1 MFDRL
6 KRLWKGIVSMFSYT
20 TFKNILGK
28 DVALTQAMIDAIN
41 DWKNMLSGKAD
52 WCESY
57 VESLRLEEGICR
69 EFADAALVEMEMQI
83 LNNEQLDKTLK
94 KAAVDLNKKMQNGLA
109 LGSLVLRPLGPD
121 KFEYITADK
130 MIPISFDDDG
140 KPNDIAFLS
149 VKRVGENNYY
159 FRLERHYFTNGNLT
173 IENNCYHSQSRSD
186 IGQRC
191 ELENVPEWANIQP
204 GPIIYPGMT
213 QMDFGYYQNPVEN
226 KIDESGCGVSIY
238 ESAIGLI
245 RKADRQA
252 ARLDW
257 EYESGERAIHV
268 DERALKHSKGKTYL
282 PKLSNR
288 LYRGLNLDDGKDKEL
303 FKEYSPQMRDE
314 AYKRG
319 LEECKREIEFN
330 VGLAYGDLSDVQN
343 VEKTATEVLTSKTR
357 KYNRVTAIQNNLEK
371 CLQDF
376 VQALAFYNGC
386 YMSGIEFA
394 CKFKDSILTDE
405 ESERQQDRQDVS
417 MGAMSLLEYRMK
429 WYNEDEETAR
439 AKLPEQNQVMA

>member
-159 FRLERHYFTNGNLT
+159 FRLERHYFTDGNLT

-343 VEKTATEVLTSKTR
+343 VEKTATEVLSSKTR

-439 AKLPEQNQVMA
+439 AKLPEQNQVME

>member
-149 VKRVGENNYY
+149 VKRVAENNYY

-343 VEKTATEVLTSKTR
+343 VEKTATEVLASKTR

-376 VQALAFYNGC
+376 VEALAFYNGC
-386 YMSGIEFA
+386 YMSGVEFA

-439 AKLPEQNQVMA
+439 AKLPEQNQVME

>member
-52 WCESY
+52 WCEGY

-69 EFADAALVEMEMQI
+69 EFADAVLVEMEIQI
-83 LNNEQLDKTLK
+83 LNNEQLDKTLQ

-140 KPNDIAFLS
+140 KPNDMAFLS
-149 VKRVGENNYY
+149 VKRMGENNYY

-191 ELENVPEWANIQP
+191 ELENVPEWSKIQP

-238 ESAIGLI
+238 ESATGLI
-245 RKADRQA
+245 RKTDRQA

-282 PKLSNR
+282 PKLNNR

-303 FKEYSPQMRDE
+303 YKEYSPEMRDE

-343 VEKTATEVLTSKTR
+343 VEKTATEVLASKTR

-386 YMSGIEFA
+386 YMSGGEFA
-394 CKFKDSILTDE
+394 CKFKYSILTDE

-429 WYNEDEETAR
+429 WYYEDEETAR
-439 AKLPEQNQVMA
+439 AKLPEQNQAME

>member
-69 EFADAALVEMEMQI
+69 EFADAAFVEMEMQI

-439 AKLPEQNQVMA
+439 AKLPEQNQVME

>member
-173 IENNCYHSQSRSD
+173 IENNCYHSQSMSD

-191 ELENVPEWANIQP
+191 ELENVPEWAKIQP

-226 KIDESGCGVSIY
+226 
-238 ESAIGLI
+238 
-245 RKADRQA
+245 
-252 ARLDW
+252 
-257 EYESGERAIHV
+257 
-268 DERALKHSKGKTYL
+268 
-282 PKLSNR
+282 
-288 LYRGLNLDDGKDKEL
+288 
-303 FKEYSPQMRDE
+303 
-314 AYKRG
+314 
-319 LEECKREIEFN
+319 
-330 VGLAYGDLSDVQN
+330 
-343 VEKTATEVLTSKTR
+343 
-357 KYNRVTAIQNNLEK
+357 
-371 CLQDF
+371 
-376 VQALAFYNGC
+376 
-386 YMSGIEFA
+386 
-394 CKFKDSILTDE
+394 
-405 ESERQQDRQDVS
+405 
-417 MGAMSLLEYRMK
+417 
-429 WYNEDEETAR
+429 
-439 AKLPEQNQVMA
+439 

>member
-357 KYNRVTAIQNNLEK
+357 KYNRVTVIQNNLEK

-439 AKLPEQNQVMA
+439 AKLPEQNQVME

>member
-52 WCESY
+52 WCEGH

-191 ELENVPEWANIQP
+191 ELENVPEWSKIQP

-439 AKLPEQNQVMA
+439 AKLPEQNQVME

>member
-6 KRLWKGIVSMFSYT
+6 KRLWKGIVNMFSYT

-41 DWKNMLSGKAD
+41 NWKNMLSGKAD
-52 WCESY
+52 WCEGY

-69 EFADAALVEMEMQI
+69 EFADAVLVEMEMQI
-83 LNNEQLDKTLK
+83 LNNEQLDKILK

-140 KPNDIAFLS
+140 KPNDMAFLS
-149 VKRVGENNYY
+149 VKRMGENNYY

-173 IENNCYHSQSRSD
+173 IENNCYHSQSMSD

-191 ELENVPEWANIQP
+191 ELENVPEWAKIQP

-238 ESAIGLI
+238 ESATGLI

-282 PKLSNR
+282 PKLNNR

-303 FKEYSPQMRDE
+303 YKEYSPQMRDE

-330 VGLAYGDLSDVQN
+330 VGLAYGDLSDVHN
-343 VEKTATEVLTSKTR
+343 VEKTATEVLASKTR

-376 VQALAFYNGC
+376 VEALAFYNGC
-386 YMSGIEFA
+386 YMSGVEFA

-439 AKLPEQNQVMA
+439 AKLPEQNQVME

>member
-173 IENNCYHSQSRSD
+173 IENNCYYSQSRSD

-439 AKLPEQNQVMA
+439 AKLPEQNQVME

>member
-386 YMSGIEFA
+386 YMSGIELA

-439 AKLPEQNQVMA
+439 AKLPEQNQVME

>member
-52 WCESY
+52 WCEGH

-191 ELENVPEWANIQP
+191 ELENVPEWSKIQP

-238 ESAIGLI
+238 ESATGLI

-343 VEKTATEVLTSKTR
+343 VEKTATEVLASKTR

-376 VQALAFYNGC
+376 VEALAFYNGC
-386 YMSGIEFA
+386 YMSGVEFA

-439 AKLPEQNQVMA
+439 AKLPEQNQVME

>member
-268 DERALKHSKGKTYL
+268 DERALKHSKGKTNL

-439 AKLPEQNQVMA
+439 AKLPEQNQVME

>member
-83 LNNEQLDKTLK
+83 LNNEQLDKILK

-149 VKRVGENNYY
+149 VKRVGENN
-159 FRLERHYFTNGNLT
+159 
-173 IENNCYHSQSRSD
+173 
-186 IGQRC
+186 
-191 ELENVPEWANIQP
+191 
-204 GPIIYPGMT
+204 
-213 QMDFGYYQNPVEN
+213 
-226 KIDESGCGVSIY
+226 
-238 ESAIGLI
+238 
-245 RKADRQA
+245 
-252 ARLDW
+252 
-257 EYESGERAIHV
+257 
-268 DERALKHSKGKTYL
+268 
-282 PKLSNR
+282 
-288 LYRGLNLDDGKDKEL
+288 
-303 FKEYSPQMRDE
+303 
-314 AYKRG
+314 
-319 LEECKREIEFN
+319 
-330 VGLAYGDLSDVQN
+330 
-343 VEKTATEVLTSKTR
+343 
-357 KYNRVTAIQNNLEK
+357 
-371 CLQDF
+371 
-376 VQALAFYNGC
+376 
-386 YMSGIEFA
+386 
-394 CKFKDSILTDE
+394 
-405 ESERQQDRQDVS
+405 
-417 MGAMSLLEYRMK
+417 
-429 WYNEDEETAR
+429 
-439 AKLPEQNQVMA
+439 

>member
-52 WCESY
+52 WCEGY

-69 EFADAALVEMEMQI
+69 EFADAVLVEMEIQI
-83 LNNEQLDKTLK
+83 LNNEQLDKTLQ

-140 KPNDIAFLS
+140 KPNDMAFLS
-149 VKRVGENNYY
+149 VKRMGENNYY

-191 ELENVPEWANIQP
+191 ELENVPEWSKIQP

-238 ESAIGLI
+238 ESATGLI
-245 RKADRQA
+245 RKTDRQA

-282 PKLSNR
+282 PKLNNR

-303 FKEYSPQMRDE
+303 YKEYSPEMRDE

-343 VEKTATEVLTSKTR
+343 VEKTATEVLASKTR

-386 YMSGIEFA
+386 YMSGVEFA

-439 AKLPEQNQVMA
+439 AKLPEQNQVME

>member
-149 VKRVGENNYY
+149 VKRVAENNYY
-159 FRLERHYFTNGNLT
+159 FRLERHYITNGNLT

-343 VEKTATEVLTSKTR
+343 VEKTATEVLASKTR

-376 VQALAFYNGC
+376 VEALAFYNGC
-386 YMSGIEFA
+386 YMSGVEFA

-439 AKLPEQNQVMA
+439 AKLPEQNQVME

>member
-204 GPIIYPGMT
+204 GPIIYPGMA

-439 AKLPEQNQVMA
+439 AKLPEQNQVME

>member
-28 DVALTQAMIDAIN
+28 EVALTQAMIDAIN

-343 VEKTATEVLTSKTR
+343 VEKTATEVLASKTR

-376 VQALAFYNGC
+376 VEALAFYNGC
-386 YMSGIEFA
+386 YMSGVEFA

-439 AKLPEQNQVMA
+439 AKLPEQNQVME

>member
-94 KAAVDLNKKMQNGLA
+94 KAAIDLNKKMQNGLA

-140 KPNDIAFLS
+140 KPNDMAFLS
-149 VKRVGENNYY
+149 VKRMGENNYY

-439 AKLPEQNQVMA
+439 AKLPEQNQVME

>member
-343 VEKTATEVLTSKTR
+343 VEKTATEVLASKTR
-357 KYNRVTAIQNNLEK
+357 KYNRVTAIQNNLER

-376 VQALAFYNGC
+376 VEALAFYNGC
-386 YMSGIEFA
+386 YMSGVEFA

-439 AKLPEQNQVMA
+439 AKLPEQNQVME

>member
-238 ESAIGLI
+238 ESATGLI

-319 LEECKREIEFN
+319 LEECKREIEFS

-343 VEKTATEVLTSKTR
+343 VEKTATEVLASKTR
-357 KYNRVTAIQNNLEK
+357 KYNRVKAIQNNLEK

-376 VQALAFYNGC
+376 VESLAFYNGC
-386 YMSGIEFA
+386 YMSGVEFA

-439 AKLPEQNQVMA
+439 AKLPEQNQVME